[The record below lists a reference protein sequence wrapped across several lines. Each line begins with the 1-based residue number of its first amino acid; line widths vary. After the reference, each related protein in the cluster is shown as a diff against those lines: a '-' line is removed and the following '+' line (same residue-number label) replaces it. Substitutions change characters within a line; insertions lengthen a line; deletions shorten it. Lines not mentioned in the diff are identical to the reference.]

1 MTPTVFDYAVIA
13 IVALSTVLGV
23 LRGGVRELLGLTSW
37 IIAFVAA
44 QSLSGLLAPMLPPSF
59 GGHAVRVVIA
69 FAAVF
74 LLALLVL
81 GIAGSVVV
89 NLLRRAGLGTADGLL
104 GLAIGLLRGILI
116 CLVAVMAAGLTPLPQ
131 QPEWHN
137 AVSSKWFESL
147 VGQIK
152 PYLPDSVARRINYN
166 QTRV

>member
-1 MTPTVFDYAVIA
+1 VVP
-13 IVALSTVLGV
+13 L
-23 LRGGVRELLGLTSW
+23 
-37 IIAFVAA
+37 
-44 QSLSGLLAPMLPPSF
+44 LPPSF

-69 FAAVF
+69 FVAVF
-74 LLALLVL
+74 LLTLLVV
-81 GIAGSVVV
+81 GIVSTIIVT
-89 NLLRRAGLGTADGLL
+89 LLRRAGFGTADGLL
-104 GLAIGLLRGILI
+104 GLAIGLLRGVLI

-131 QPEWHN
+131 QPEWRN